1 MTYFFSQRT
10 QMNRTH
16 KGQKDS
22 GPSPDPSPEG
32 KGSNHRDTPI
42 RRVHASFYPLI
53 GSLVGVTSHITPLPA
68 GEGLG
73 EGPLSYGFE
82 TVRKYVLLNL

>member
-73 EGPLSYGFE
+73 EGPVSYEIE
-82 TVRKYVLLNL
+82 TVR